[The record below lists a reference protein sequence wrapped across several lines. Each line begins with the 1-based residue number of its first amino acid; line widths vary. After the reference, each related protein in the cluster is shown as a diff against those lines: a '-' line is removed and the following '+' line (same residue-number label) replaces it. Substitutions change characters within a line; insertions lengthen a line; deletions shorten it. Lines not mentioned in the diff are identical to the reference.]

1 MSRIFA
7 SVIAGFRYVFF
18 LAVLALAALS
28 LVSLV
33 RGMGEILFL
42 FHGRGLTVGPGSGAA
57 AVHWFFQAFFLYFLA
72 VALCSLLVAETPVP
86 QWMVVRNLFQ
96 FRNKVLTIVS
106 VILPLAFLGKVMKAD
121 VSGPGL
127 LFSGGGVFLV
137 LAGIFL
143 LTRFGSPAGDEGM
156 AREGNRSPDRTGR
169 RDRKTTHPGGR
180 DSRKDRN
187 WQEKPKEDPSRRA
200 EGDPDASSEFRKNG
214 NVTVKPGP
222 RRPRQ
227 RR

>member
-1 MSRIFA
+1 M
-7 SVIAGFRYVFF
+7 
-18 LAVLALAALS
+18 AVLALAALS
-28 LVSLV
+28 LISLV
-33 RGMGEILFL
+33 RGVGEILFS
-42 FHGRGLTVGPGSGAA
+42 FHGRGLAAGPGSAAA
-57 AVHWFFQAFFLYFLA
+57 AVQWFFQAFFLYFLA
-72 VALCSLLVAETPVP
+72 VAFCALLLAEPPVP

-106 VILPLAFLGKVMKAD
+106 VILPLAFLGKVMKAGA
-121 VSGPGL
+121 SGPGL

-156 AREGNRSPDRTGR
+156 AREGNRTPDRGGRKDRKTSHSGGRDTR
-169 RDRKTTHPGGR
+169 RDR
-180 DSRKDRN
+180 S
-187 WQEKPKEDPSRRA
+187 WQEKPRESTSQRT
-200 EGDPDASSEFRKNG
+200 EGDSEASSEFRKDG

-222 RRPRQ
+222 RRPRP